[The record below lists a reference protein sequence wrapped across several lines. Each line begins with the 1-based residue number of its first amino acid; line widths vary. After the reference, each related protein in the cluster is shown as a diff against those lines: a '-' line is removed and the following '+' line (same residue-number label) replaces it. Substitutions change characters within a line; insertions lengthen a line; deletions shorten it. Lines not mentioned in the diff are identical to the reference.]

1 MLFARGP
8 VIKSGPPLGE
18 PPIPPPSSISSG
30 SENLPSSVQQGH
42 FLHTPK
48 PSPPTIL
55 PDTIQVTET
64 TTPTRPLPESSGQPR
79 TCCETSLRAWH
90 REREEGPNQTGPPPE
105 STAKSN
111 SPSPLFLF
119 PPSLHAA
126 SCILSPW
133 HHLLAD
139 PRYTEHLSGRASTVQ
154 PSHLWFQPVQLRR

>member
-64 TTPTRPLPESSGQPR
+64 TTPTPSSTRIIWSTPDLLRDKSPGLASRARGRTKPDRPSSR
-79 TCCETSLRAWH
+79 VYRKE
-90 REREEGPNQTGPPPE
+90 
-105 STAKSN
+105 
-111 SPSPLFLF
+111 
-119 PPSLHAA
+119 
-126 SCILSPW
+126 
-133 HHLLAD
+133 
-139 PRYTEHLSGRASTVQ
+139 
-154 PSHLWFQPVQLRR
+154 